1 MNEGAKRV
9 TIRKRTLI
17 KALLISAITLVV
29 LFAAAW
35 FFVDYQVSHLENY
48 KDSIT
53 KAMEKALNR
62 NVAFDK
68 VRATLTWQ
76 TGFALQFTNIAVK
89 DIDRATEL
97 LNIPN
102 AFFRVDI
109 LPLLQSR
116 LVLREVIL
124 RHPRLS
130 LQRDRGG
137 VLNIADL
144 LTGGQKPGM
153 ALELRK
159 LTLEKGLVT
168 FLDQSISAEGLV
180 TSLANLSCRIDN
192 SLAGNSLPFNITAT
206 VNEDKNQGELSFS
219 GTFRWASSEKPFAA
233 GTLDASLRLRG
244 MDVHHYHP
252 YLKSRVP
259 LEQLA
264 GHLDVETAFSG
275 SLASFTAQGTVTV
288 KNALIEYPQVFRG
301 PLQPQ
306 AVLADCRLT
315 RNAGHLKLDVNRLV
329 IDRLEAKGSFAIE
342 NLDEADPQLAATA
355 VTSFSLKEMQSYVPW
370 GIIPKNVGSFI
381 EAHIKEGDFRLVE
394 GKLSGRQ
401 SQITHMEKPEN
412 AGVLFLRA
420 EVDKGVF
427 VINNTTPAFSDISGV
442 LELKNREFML
452 KSMQAR
458 FGASPCTLT
467 GAISD
472 FALPA
477 PAVYTAN
484 MTIEPSRDEI
494 FWLFGKEK
502 FRNFSFNGASTLT
515 LSGKGPAENYR
526 ISARWD
532 LTNIA
537 YTWPSVLEKSRGRE
551 NLFAAEI
558 TLNKDAVVVSSF
570 NYDLPPAS
578 VNGSATYRFAGK
590 SPLSL
595 NVQSNSFDIHD
606 LVPVFPF
613 LKTFDPA
620 GTCLINAAFRGN
632 PDDYNSF
639 RWKGNVSLTDVSLKP
654 SDSIKPVKGLTGKA
668 VLRGNRL
675 ETSRF
680 HARIGASTISGK
692 CRIND
697 FRKPQVA
704 CQFDSSLFRAAD
716 AGWQSP
722 EGAVNFRDVKGQVTL
737 ADKNIR
743 VDKLALRLGK
753 SVFNLSGNIR
763 GFAEPKITL
772 AVHSPYINFADV
784 ARITTLQS
792 SARKDQSSSR
802 LDISATLQAD
812 AGAAAGVDFRNLN
825 AEFKFAGETLNIK
838 SLEAGIFDGKI
849 KAGGNVDIQADGRN
863 RYAANLTIDR
873 VSLAKIQAFL
883 DVKDRLVTGDL
894 SLTGEV
900 NATGR
905 NADEW
910 KKTATGVFQVRAE
923 KGVLKKFSTLAKMF
937 SLLNV
942 LQLAKLQL
950 PDMAEGGMP
959 YDAITGKLSLQDG
972 VLSSEDFFVDSNA
985 MEISA
990 TGKVD
995 LPKEELDA
1003 TVGVHPLGTID
1014 EIVSKIPIAGWLITD
1029 EKGHLVTVHF
1039 KVDGKWDDPRVTAI
1053 PVRSL
1058 AKGTLDIFRRLFQL
1072 PGKLITD
1079 TGEVILGH

>member
-1 MNEGAKRV
+1 M
-9 TIRKRTLI
+9 TIKKRTLI
-17 KALLISAITLVV
+17 RVLLISAIALIV

-35 FFVDYQVSHLENY
+35 FFVAYQLSHPENY

-62 NVAFDK
+62 RVAFDK
-68 VRATLTWQ
+68 IHATLTLQ
-76 TGFALQFTNIAVK
+76 TGFALQLTNVVIK
-89 DIDRATEL
+89 DKDRATEL
-97 LNIPN
+97 LSIPN

-124 RHPRLS
+124 RYPRLS

-137 VLNIADL
+137 TLNIADL
-144 LTGGQKPGM
+144 FKGGQKPEVPF
-153 ALELRK
+153 ELRK
-159 LTLEKGLVT
+159 LTLEKGMVT
-168 FLDQSISAEGLV
+168 FLDQAISEKGLV
-180 TSLANLSCRIDN
+180 TSLANLSCRIDSSFGDN
-192 SLAGNSLPFNITAT
+192 SLSFNIKAT
-206 VNEDKNQGELSFS
+206 VNEDQNQGELSFS
-219 GTFRWASSEKPFAA
+219 GTFRPVSLAKPFAA

-244 MDVHHYHP
+244 MDVQHYHP

-259 LEQLA
+259 LEQMA
-264 GHLDVETAFSG
+264 GHLDAEAAFSG
-275 SLASFTAQGTVTV
+275 SPASFTAQGTVTV
-288 KNALIEYPQVFRG
+288 KKAFIEYPQVFRG

-315 RNAGHLKLDVNRLV
+315 RSAGHLKLDVNRLV
-329 IDRLEAKGSFAIE
+329 IDRLEAKGSLAVE
-342 NLDEADPQLAATA
+342 NPDEADPLFTATA
-355 VTSFSLKEMQSYVPW
+355 AASFSFKEMQSYIPW
-370 GIIPKNVGSFI
+370 GIIPKNAGSFI
-381 EAHIKEGDFRLVE
+381 EAHIREGDFRLVE
-394 GKLSGRQ
+394 GKLEGRQ
-401 SQITHMEKPEN
+401 SQIAHLEKPEN

-420 EVDKGVF
+420 EVNKGVF
-427 VINNTTPAFSDISGV
+427 VINNTTPVFSDISGV
-442 LELKNREFML
+442 LELKNREFIL
-452 KSMQAR
+452 KDMQAR

-477 PAVYTAN
+477 PAVYTAS
-484 MTIEPSRDEI
+484 MTVEPSRDEI

-502 FRNFSFNGASTLT
+502 LHNVSFDGASTLT

-537 YTWPSVLEKSRGRE
+537 YTWHSVLEKSRGRE

-570 NYDLPPAS
+570 SYDLPPVS
-578 VNGSATYRFAGK
+578 VSGSAAYRFAGK

-606 LVPVFPF
+606 LVPVLPV
-613 LKTFDPA
+613 LKTFEPA

-632 PDDYNSF
+632 PNDSNSF

-654 SDSIKPVKGLTGKA
+654 PDGIKPVNGLTGKA
-668 VLRGNRL
+668 VFRGNRL

-680 HARIGASTISGK
+680 HARIGTSAISGK
-692 CRIND
+692 CSIDD
-697 FRKPQVA
+697 FRNPQVA
-704 CQFDSSLFRAAD
+704 CQFDSALFRAED
-716 AGWQSP
+716 AGWRSP
-722 EGAVNFRDVKGQVTL
+722 DGAVNFRDVKGQVTL
-737 ADKNIR
+737 AGKNIR

-753 SVFNLSGNIR
+753 SGFNLSGNIR
-763 GFAEPKITL
+763 GNADREITL
-772 AVHSPYINFADV
+772 DVHSQYIDFADI
-784 ARITTLQS
+784 ARLATLQS
-792 SARKDQSSSR
+792 SAPKNQSSTWFD
-802 LDISATLQAD
+802 LSAVLQAD
-812 AGAAAGVDFRNLN
+812 AGAAAGVDFRKLN
-825 AEFKFAGETLNIK
+825 TEFRFTGETLNIK
-838 SLEAGIFDGKI
+838 SLEAGVFDGKI
-849 KAGGNVDIQADGRN
+849 KAGGKIDIQADGSN
-863 RYAANLTIDR
+863 RYAANFIIDR
-873 VSLAKIQAFL
+873 VSLAKIQEFL
-883 DVKDRLVTGDL
+883 DVKDRLITGNL

-900 NATGR
+900 NAAGR
-905 NADEW
+905 NADDW

-923 KGVLKKFSTLAKMF
+923 KGVLKKFSILAKMF

-990 TGKVD
+990 AGKVN

-1014 EIVSKIPIAGWLITD
+1014 EIVSKIPVAGWLVTD
-1029 EKGHLVTVHF
+1029 EKGHLITVHF
-1039 KVDGKWDDPRVTAI
+1039 KVDGKWDDPGVTAI

-1058 AKGTLDIFRRLFQL
+1058 AKGTLNIFRRLFQL